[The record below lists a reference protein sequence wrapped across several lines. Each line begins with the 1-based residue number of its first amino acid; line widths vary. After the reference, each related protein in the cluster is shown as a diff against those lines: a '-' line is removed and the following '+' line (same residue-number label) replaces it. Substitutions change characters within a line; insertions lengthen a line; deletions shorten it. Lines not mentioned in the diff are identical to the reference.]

1 MNVFVDETSEQRI
14 KREIELGHFKTL
26 RKRSPMRSN
35 CLTVR
40 KPGFKIKHS
49 FSPLERG
56 EGIQSDEARRILEAR
71 KQRR

>member
-1 MNVFVDETSEQRI
+1 
-14 KREIELGHFKTL
+14 
-26 RKRSPMRSN
+26 MRSN